1 MELQSEKKALVER
14 LEQVNDISLI
24 QAINHMLD
32 FGLKHGEGCITI
44 AQYNKELDE
53 AEAEI
58 ESGAFISQEEMKRQ
72 LRPPNL

>member
-24 QAINHMLD
+24 QVINHMLD
-32 FGLKHGEGCITI
+32 FGLKQGEGRITI
-44 AQYNKELDE
+44 AQYNKELEE

-58 ESGAFISQEEMKRQ
+58 ESGAFISQKNLKNQMKEW
-72 LRPPNL
+72 